1 MERSDLIPIIT
12 QEECAEVIQ
21 AISKMFRFGPYQCH
35 PETSIDNVTHLAAE
49 VGQLKYMLDKL
60 VDYYDL
66 SREVVY
72 EAYNNKQAALDK
84 YEDYF
89 PF

>member
-21 AISKMFRFGPYQCH
+21 AISKVFRFGPDQCH
-35 PETSIDNVTHLAAE
+35 PETGVDNITHLAEE
-49 VGQLKYMLDKL
+49 VGQLMYMLHKL
-60 VDYYDL
+60 IEYYAL
-66 SREVVY
+66 CEATGAN
-72 EAYNNKQAALDK
+72 AYNNKQAALDK
-84 YEDYF
+84 YEAYF